1 MTILVLFSMFIA
13 AASAAPQGYSLTAP
27 TRPGLQPGS
36 AASTLDPSSFA
47 PISANVSPAGEQSV
61 GVGISTNAG
70 VFTETDQEIGLVTKG
85 DNEANI
91 VSNNEASASG
101 SNNTTIACKE
111 GEIRHVDGTCVVP
124 VITRKV
130 FVFNVPQQESEGNA
144 SLPEL
149 PPPKVEHNILFVRLP
164 EAGEG
169 PEPIIVPPPR
179 QNNIVYVLNKQNEQ
193 TQRVIEVPAPPPSEP
208 EIYFV
213 DYEEGENPT
222 LPGGVDLLT
231 ALGSASETGGEVV
244 GVNAGS
250 SADGS
255 VVTSSIGEGAIGTT
269 SGTPSE
275 GSGVSLPPNVQSS
288 SSTDTN
294 IISENTGASGNT
306 GPLGLYSTP

>member
-1 MTILVLFSMFIA
+1 MTILVLFSMFVTA
-13 AASAAPQGYSLTAP
+13 AFAAPQGYSLTAP

-36 AASTLDPSSFA
+36 AASALDPSSFA

-269 SGTPSE
+269 SGTLSE

-288 SSTDTN
+288 TDSN

-306 GPLGLYSTP
+306 GPSGLYSTP